1 MVVPMRPGNNLAEGS
16 ANAAERQL
24 DRDIDQLRVGR
35 KQVRQHAIDAARD
48 GRLASEQIRVSIEDD
63 GPGSGLNSRAMAK
76 MRGQAV
82 EPPIK
87 HPIRTFLVDD
97 HPVVIAG
104 VRAMLEAS
112 DDIICVGE
120 ACTGADALFEIE
132 ETAPD
137 VVVLEVR
144 LPDMDG
150 LDLAKQLIE
159 RGFCG
164 HVVVM
169 TLYEDRSYVER
180 ALQAGAKGFVQKRSA
195 CLNLLLAIRTAV
207 LGGLFFDPLT
217 ASEMLT
223 PPKPKSVDR
232 IPADGSGL
240 TAREQE
246 VLRLIALGYG
256 NKEIA
261 YRMGV
266 SVKSVE
272 TYKLRAT
279 QKLNLRS
286 RAQIV
291 HFAVTHG
298 WMQASNVDMAGI

>member
-1 MVVPMRPGNNLAEGS
+1 
-16 ANAAERQL
+16 
-24 DRDIDQLRVGR
+24 
-35 KQVRQHAIDAARD
+35 
-48 GRLASEQIRVSIEDD
+48 
-63 GPGSGLNSRAMAK
+63 
-76 MRGQAV
+76 MRGQAA
-82 EPPIK
+82 EPPMK

-104 VRAMLEAS
+104 ARAMIEAS

-120 ACTGADALFEIE
+120 AYTGADALAKIE

-150 LDLAKQLIE
+150 LDLAEQLIE
-159 RGFCG
+159 RGFRG
-164 HVVVM
+164 HIVVM
-169 TLYEDRSYVER
+169 TLYENRSYVER
-180 ALQAGAKGFVQKRSA
+180 ALQVGAKGFVQKRSA
-195 CLNLLLAIRTAV
+195 CMNLLLAIRTAV
-207 LGGLFFDPLT
+207 LGGLFFDPPT

-223 PPKPKSVDR
+223 PPKPETADR
-232 IPADGSGL
+232 SSADGSGL
-240 TAREQE
+240 TTREQE

-261 YRMGV
+261 YRMTV

-279 QKLNLRS
+279 QKLNLHS

-291 HFAVTHG
+291 HFAVTQG
-298 WMQASNVDMAGI
+298 WMQASNAEGEDLTCRPRTGLTNSDPQEETNISLKTLTAVGIASTLLAQRRLPRPSRQRHSLRRRRKTRTCLRLPATPGRARTLCAR

>member
-1 MVVPMRPGNNLAEGS
+1 
-16 ANAAERQL
+16 
-24 DRDIDQLRVGR
+24 
-35 KQVRQHAIDAARD
+35 
-48 GRLASEQIRVSIEDD
+48 
-63 GPGSGLNSRAMAK
+63 

-82 EPPIK
+82 EPPMK

-104 VRAMLEAS
+104 ARAMIEAS

-120 ACTGADALFEIE
+120 AYTGADALAKIE

-159 RGFCG
+159 GGFRGRI
-164 HVVVM
+164 VVM

-180 ALQAGAKGFVQKRSA
+180 ALQVGAKGFVQKRSA
-195 CLNLLLAIRTAV
+195 CMNLLLAIRTAV
-207 LGGLFFDPLT
+207 LGGLFFDPPT

-223 PPKPKSVDR
+223 PPKPETADR
-232 IPADGSGL
+232 ISADGFGL
-240 TAREQE
+240 TTREQE

-261 YRMGV
+261 YRMTV

-272 TYKLRAT
+272 TYKSRAT
-279 QKLNLRS
+279 QKLNLHS

-298 WMQASNVDMAGI
+298 WMQASNVDEARA

>member
-1 MVVPMRPGNNLAEGS
+1 
-16 ANAAERQL
+16 
-24 DRDIDQLRVGR
+24 
-35 KQVRQHAIDAARD
+35 
-48 GRLASEQIRVSIEDD
+48 
-63 GPGSGLNSRAMAK
+63 
-76 MRGQAV
+76 MRGQAA
-82 EPPIK
+82 EPPMK

-104 VRAMLEAS
+104 ARAMLEAS

-120 ACTGADALFEIE
+120 ACTGADALAKIE

-169 TLYEDRSYVER
+169 TLYENRSYVER
-180 ALQAGAKGFVQKRSA
+180 ALQVGAKGFVQKRSA
-195 CLNLLLAIRTAV
+195 CMNLLLAIRTAV

-223 PPKPKSVDR
+223 PPKPETVDR
-232 IPADGSGL
+232 ISADGSGL
-240 TAREQE
+240 TTREQE

-261 YRMGV
+261 YRMAV

>member
-1 MVVPMRPGNNLAEGS
+1 
-16 ANAAERQL
+16 
-24 DRDIDQLRVGR
+24 
-35 KQVRQHAIDAARD
+35 
-48 GRLASEQIRVSIEDD
+48 
-63 GPGSGLNSRAMAK
+63 
-76 MRGQAV
+76 MRGQAA
-82 EPPIK
+82 EQPMK

-104 VRAMLEAS
+104 ARAMIEAS

-120 ACTGADALFEIE
+120 AYTGADALAKIE

-150 LDLAKQLIE
+150 LDLAEQLIE
-159 RGFCG
+159 RGFRG
-164 HVVVM
+164 RIVVM

-180 ALQAGAKGFVQKRSA
+180 AASSRRERLRAETFSLHEPAARDQNGNARRIVLRSA
-195 CLNLLLAIRTAV
+195 
-207 LGGLFFDPLT
+207 T

-223 PPKPKSVDR
+223 PPEPETADR
-232 IPADGSGL
+232 ISAGGFGL

-261 YRMGV
+261 YRMTV

-279 QKLNLRS
+279 QKLNLHS

-298 WMQASNVDMAGI
+298 WMQASNAGEARA